1 MGLLKILVK
10 IVGLLLIVVGIV
22 ALVVGLYGLSGGAG
36 VNFYIN
42 NELVTP
48 QEFGQII
55 TPVGLVILLIGIG
68 LSYYGFRRME

>member
-10 IVGLLLIVVGIV
+10 VVGILLIVIGIV
-22 ALVVGLYGLSGGAG
+22 AFALGLYGLSGGAG

-42 NELVTP
+42 EKLVTP
-48 QEFGQII
+48 QEFGNII

-68 LSYYGFRRME
+68 LSYYGFKKME